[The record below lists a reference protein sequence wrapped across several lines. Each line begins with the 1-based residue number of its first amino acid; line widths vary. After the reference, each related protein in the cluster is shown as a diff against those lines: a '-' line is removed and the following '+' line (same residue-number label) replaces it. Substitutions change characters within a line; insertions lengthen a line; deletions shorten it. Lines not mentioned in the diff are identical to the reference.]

1 MDEKL
6 IERQSELVRTIEA
19 IGEVLKSKDWKVVRE
34 TFEKL
39 VKSYERQLLSEA
51 KKPILEENKI
61 YFLQG
66 QIATAK
72 RYNLATYSE
81 MLKKEL
87 QGIKD
92 NKQWQLN

>member
-6 IERQSELVRTIEA
+6 IERQSELIRNIEA

-39 VKSYERQLLSEA
+39 VESYERQLLSEA
-51 KKPILEENKI
+51 KKPVLEENKI

-66 QIATAK
+66 QIATAR
-72 RYNLATYSE
+72 RYDLATYSE

-92 NKQWQLN
+92 NKQWQQN

>member
-6 IERQSELVRTIEA
+6 IERQSELIRTIEA

-39 VKSYERQLLSEA
+39 VESYERQLLSEA
-51 KKPILEENKI
+51 KKPMLEENKI

-66 QIATAK
+66 QVATAK
-72 RYNLATYSE
+72 RYDLATYSE

-92 NKQWQLN
+92 NKQWQQN

>member
-6 IERQSELVRTIEA
+6 IERQSELIRTIEA
-19 IGEVLKSKDWKVVRE
+19 IGEVLKSKDWKVIRE

-39 VKSYERQLLSEA
+39 VESYERQLLAEA
-51 KKPILEENKI
+51 KKPVLEENKI

-72 RYNLATYSE
+72 RYDLATYSE

-92 NKQWQLN
+92 NKQ

>member
-6 IERQSELVRTIEA
+6 IERQSELIQIIEA

-39 VKSYERQLLSEA
+39 VESYERQLLSEA
-51 KKPILEENKI
+51 KRPMLEDNKI

-72 RYNLATYSE
+72 RYDLATYSE

-87 QGIKD
+87 QGIKE
-92 NKQWQLN
+92 NKQWQQN